1 MASFEELYRGFMFNI
16 KILFALIIL
25 VVTIISGFYP
35 FWKKQQTMVFQS
47 QIGEA
52 LAAGVFLGAGLIH
65 MLGDSAAGFNAAHVT
80 YPLAGLL
87 CGATFLFFLLLEHI
101 GKDIY
106 YHHQGSNNNFAI
118 LATIMLSIHSFLEG
132 SALGVSGS
140 ILMSIL
146 IFLAILG
153 HKWAASF
160 ALAIQINKS
169 NLSLQ
174 TRVLLFTTFALMLPL
189 GVIFGSLSRQY
200 LTNYPLIQPIFT
212 ALAAGTFL
220 YLGTLHGL
228 ERAVLVKDCCKL
240 QAFSFVI
247 IGFLLMA
254 LVAIY
259 T

>member
-1 MASFEELYRGFMFNI
+1 MFNL
-16 KILFALIIL
+16 KMLFALIIL
-25 VVTIISGFYP
+25 FVTIISGFYP

-65 MLGDSAAGFNAAHVT
+65 MLGDSAAEFNAVHVA

-101 GKDIY
+101 GKDI

-146 IFLAILG
+146 IFLAIIG

-169 NLSLQ
+169 NLSLKIGI
-174 TRVLLFTTFALMLPL
+174 LLFTIFALMLPA

-200 LTNYPLIQPIFT
+200 LTNYPLIEPIFT

-247 IGFLLMA
+247 IGFSLMA